1 MGAHVFLAAAAV
13 AFAAA
18 VITAVQTVVAAV
30 AEQEDQ
36 DDDPANITATETVVT
51 HKNTSKNFFEQLSR
65 SFHGIPA
72 AKKCAADAGVFLS
85 SFGKKESKLMT
96 LKKVRH
102 TS

>member
-72 AKKCAADAGVFLS
+72 AKKCAADAGCFFLLS
-85 SFGKKESKLMT
+85 AKKSQSL
-96 LKKVRH
+96 
-102 TS
+102 